1 MIERQGNYWKRKND
15 GNGLIRVEECVTTEK
30 TSLGFYLKEQEQ
42 EPTAEVVIEGGISD
56 DENPKDVTTQL
67 LQQHK
72 ENYA

>member
-15 GNGLIRVEECVTTEK
+15 GNGLIRVEECVKTEK

-42 EPTAEVVIEGGISD
+42 ELTAEVVIEGGISD